1 MDIDDVVDAYSQ
13 LGKLRWQLN
22 NPPDSWTPKS
32 LEDWH
37 NAVQEAL
44 CSCEISKK
52 SLDEFNLIPPGQLK
66 TFAIVRDD
74 KCSVNETHY
83 EQSEV
88 DDFLENGLEKAK
100 NFLNSIIGAFE
111 DYIKVHRE
119 EYDAAVKARIEKI
132 IEQGPK

>member
-1 MDIDDVVDAYSQ
+1 M
-13 LGKLRWQLN
+13 
-22 NPPDSWTPKS
+22 
-32 LEDWH
+32 
-37 NAVQEAL
+37 
-44 CSCEISKK
+44 
-52 SLDEFNLIPPGQLK
+52 IPPGQLK

-74 KCSVNETHY
+74 EGTVNETHY